1 MRASDQVEL
10 PVAIPADLVPAP
22 PVPVAPSA
30 PNRAAIL
37 RAFVASPEYAA
48 LTPDE
53 RELVWVEELLEA
65 LDSGAWGWSDL
76 DLEMLEAILLDGLGW
91 TVETPPEDPARVVRV
106 LDAFLCF
113 AGRAYAAPH
122 VAACCAY
129 LRSPDA
135 AEDIARWLR
144 PVDEPDERALMAR
157 LSAPYNWCDARCDR
171 CPLAA
176 GCPIVQSG
184 PPAGGDRDE
193 ERAAALATAHALAAR
208 EAALQAVAAS
218 KPPPRAVAS
227 ELRRLSRDYAMTVL
241 AVRDSLTPEQLDSA
255 LGDLRTDAMLV
266 AVKGSRVAC
275 HLSPEGSFDDEPA
288 LMDGVPN
295 LLLLERIMTS
305 IDARLAVLCS
315 QGSPAGEYR
324 AARDELRRA
333 LQPLLRAVPARF
345 RDEIQ
350 LRTLTGAAP
359 SPFGCL

>member
-1 MRASDQVEL
+1 MHATDPVEL
-10 PVAIPADLVPAP
+10 SVAIPADLVSGHAAA
-22 PVPVAPSA
+22 VAPSA
-30 PNRAAIL
+30 LNRAAIL
-37 RAFVASPEYAA
+37 RAFAASPEYAA
-48 LTPDE
+48 LEPHE
-53 RELVWVEELLEA
+53 REPVWVEELLEA
-65 LDSGAWGWSDL
+65 MDSGAWGWSDL
-76 DLEMLEAILLDGLGW
+76 DLEMLEAILMDGLGW
-91 TVETPPEDPARVVRV
+91 TIETPPEDPARVARV
-106 LDAFLCF
+106 LDAFMCF

-122 VAACCAY
+122 AAACCAY
-129 LRSPDA
+129 LRSSDA

-157 LSAPYNWCDARCDR
+157 LSTPYNWCDARCDR

-176 GCPIVQSG
+176 GCPIVQRG
-184 PPAGGDRDE
+184 APAGADPDE

-208 EAALQAVAAS
+208 EAALQTVAAS
-218 KPPPRAVAS
+218 ARPVPAVAV

-275 HLSPEGSFDDEPA
+275 HLSSAGSFDDEPA

-305 IDARLAVLCS
+305 IDARLAVLS
-315 QGSPAGEYR
+315 SDRSAAGEYR
-324 AARDELRRA
+324 TARDELRRA

-359 SPFGCL
+359 SPFACL